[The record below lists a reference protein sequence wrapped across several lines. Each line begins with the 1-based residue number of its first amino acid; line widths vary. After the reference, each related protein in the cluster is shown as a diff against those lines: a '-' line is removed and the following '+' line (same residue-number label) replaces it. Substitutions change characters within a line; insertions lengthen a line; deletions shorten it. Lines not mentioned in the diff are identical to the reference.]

1 MKKKLLAAAIT
12 LGMGIGSAQALV
24 IDSFN
29 DVTTAEIGSRD
40 ISITKTG
47 PLNANAQVISPP
59 GIFTHSADA
68 LTSATSVIDWTLT
81 PSPQDLTE
89 GLVDGAFVLDILSID
104 QGNVE
109 LILSVNGTDV
119 TLSGLGV
126 GQQTVPFADFAGVDF
141 TNVSSLSLTVVGAQ
155 SSDLTL
161 DQFSTIGNQPTT
173 PPPPPPTVPE
183 PGILFLLGAGLLGM
197 FGARRRSA

>member
-24 IDSFN
+24 IDSF
-29 DVTTAEIGSRD
+29 DDPATAEIGSRD

-47 PLNANAQVISPP
+47 PLDAKAQVIAPP
-59 GIFTHSADA
+59 GIFSHSADA
-68 LTSATSVIDWTLT
+68 LTSATSVIDWGLN

-104 QGNVE
+104 QGAMD
-109 LILSVNGTDV
+109 LIISVNGTEV

-126 GQQTVPFADFAGVDF
+126 GPQTVPFADFGGVDF
-141 TNVSSLSLTVVGAQ
+141 TNVSSLSLTIVGSE

-161 DQFSTIGNQPTT
+161 DQFATTGNQPA
-173 PPPPPPTVPE
+173 PPPAPAPE